1 MWQLSNQA
9 GPDSAQAVKLNN
21 ATVFS
26 NAACSG
32 AVASGSPGIVLYD
45 LTSHQGA
52 FSFDSNTAMYTVNW
66 ATGAST
72 AGCYDVVVTLSDQ
85 SVYTTRVTLGP

>member
-9 GPDSAQAVKLNN
+9 GPDSAQAVNLSN
-21 ATVFS
+21 ATVFA

-32 AVASGSPGIVLYD
+32 APASGANSIVLYD
-45 LTSHQGA
+45 RASNQGA
-52 FSFDSNTAMYTVNW
+52 FGFDSSTATYTVNW
-66 ATGAST
+66 ATGASP

-85 SVYTTRVTLGP
+85 SVYTTMVTLGP